1 MLQLQNDYIEY
12 GEGEPSQQKGTLLLK
27 LLTCYVSDFSEAI
40 HGTTG
45 RKPSEHLVSSGGA
58 QINQIFNQTF
68 AAAMLH
74 LNGASGLTL
83 GEVRRVIR
91 NSSGPRPAIFV
102 PEASFEVLMRRQISK
117 FEPPVLQCVELVYEE
132 LYRLTGQCLKKVSTA
147 YLYECRSCGAFPS
160 WPRS

>member
-1 MLQLQNDYIEY
+1 MLQLQNEYIEF
-12 GEGEPSQQKGTLLLK
+12 GEEEPNVQKSTLLLK

-68 AAAMLH
+68 ATAMMH
-74 LNGASGLTL
+74 LDGASGLTL
-83 GEVRRVIR
+83 AEVRKVIR

-117 FEPPVLQCVELVYEE
+117 FETPVLKCVEQVYEE
-132 LYRLTGQCLKKVSTA
+132 LYRLTGQCLKKVISK
-147 YLYECRSCGAFPS
+147 FI
-160 WPRS
+160 